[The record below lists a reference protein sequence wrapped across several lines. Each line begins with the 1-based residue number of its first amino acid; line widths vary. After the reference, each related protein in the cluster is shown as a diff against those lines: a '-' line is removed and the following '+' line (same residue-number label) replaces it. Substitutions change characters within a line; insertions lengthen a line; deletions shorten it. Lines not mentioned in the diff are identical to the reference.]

1 MRIIAETAGTLPVIS
16 AIIRIFANAVCLG
29 VHKHRVTTMKPVQQ
43 NSARAWLLA
52 ARPKTLTAAL
62 IPVIAATALAVADG
76 RFRPAAA
83 ALCAV
88 FASLMQVAA
97 NFINDLFDFLKGTD
111 REDRLGPER
120 ACAQGWISPRVM
132 RWGIGATI
140 VPACAVGLGL
150 LAYGG
155 WWLVGIGAACVVF
168 AFLYTTL
175 LSYCGLGDLLVW
187 AFFGLVPVAA
197 TYYVQAGAVTAPV
210 WWVAA
215 ACALAVDTLLVVNNY
230 RDRDTDRAAGKRTLI
245 VALGGRFGSLFY
257 LGQGLAAYGCAAAL
271 ALYGYR
277 WTALFP
283 LLYVVLHV
291 RTWRTMV
298 RIGQGRALNG
308 ILGATSRNMFLF
320 AVLLA
325 LALCLS

>member
-1 MRIIAETAGTLPVIS
+1 
-16 AIIRIFANAVCLG
+16 
-29 VHKHRVTTMKPVQQ
+29 MKEQTVKL
-43 NSARAWLLA
+43 NSPRAWFLA
-52 ARPKTLTAAL
+52 ARPKTLSAAL
-62 IPVIAATALAVADG
+62 VPVVV
-76 RFRPAAA
+76 AA
-83 ALCAV
+83 ALAWAEGHFRPVPVVLCLV
-88 FASLMQVAA
+88 FAALMQVAA
-97 NFINDLFDFLKGTD
+97 NFINDLLDFRKGTD

-120 ACAQGWISPRVM
+120 ACAQGWVTPAAM
-132 RWGIGATI
+132 RRAIA
-140 VPACAVGLGL
+140 VVLVLACAAGCGL
-150 LAYGG
+150 LFYGG
-155 WWLVGIGAACVVF
+155 WWLVLVGAACVVF

-175 LSYCGLGDLLVW
+175 LSYCGMGDVLVW
-187 AFFGLVPVAA
+187 GFFGFVPVLG
-197 TYYVQAGAVTAPV
+197 TYYVQAASLTPSA
-210 WWVAA
+210 WCLAA
-215 ACALAVDTLLVVNNY
+215 ACGLVIDTLLVVNNY